1 MAEILLKMP
10 KEITAEPTAEC
21 SCAGHVVRVERMD
34 SSRRKMGVG
43 VDVQF
48 DCYEIS
54 SASGAVQFDDPH
66 AECAERHLARSSS
79 S

>member
-10 KEITAEPTAEC
+10 KEITAEPTAEWRY
-21 SCAGHVVRVERMD
+21 SGHVVRVERME

-43 VDVQF
+43 VEVQF
-48 DCYEIS
+48 DCYED
-54 SASGAVQFDDPH
+54 ARALLALQFDDSHP
-66 AECAERHLARSSS
+66 ECAERHLARSSS